1 MMAVAVIAC
10 IALLTPGVGGLLS
23 GAANAFPDIP

>member
-1 MMAVAVIAC
+1 MCVTVIAS
-10 IALLTPGVGGLLS
+10 ISLLTPGVGDLLA